1 MKLDALAPLR
11 ACIRVRSGRSR
22 AYSQAA
28 CRPST
33 TPKVSTGR
41 FCLLWARSSQAPVRD
56 LSTGNYFVLG
66 GKDSSPF
73 DRLIYPVPEP
83 SECSPRYPYGHISV
97 TRIPMRL
104 ATSSRTCSV
113 VLWQILRGLACT
125 QHLIWQGARSSDRTS
140 SALISH
146 PSARW
151 SQAPVVLVSLATICL
166 FRISRRAAKN
176 IVDTAARWIE
186 DGDDWRYDV
195 EPSRADSFY
204 EAVSASLAHTRA
216 RVLRCIA
223 TLCTQPRV
231 FRYAHTTR
239 RWKMEL
245 SSRTTRAT
253 LSCSSLR
260 LFVATDTSTRRSHS
274 LTAVCCAMLG
284 VCGPSFLRP
293 GSQLPTFYFM
303 IGAHTV

>member
-1 MKLDALAPLR
+1 MQSTVPLWPDFRHAHPDASRDIIAYMICGLVADTAGLGVHATLDLA
-11 ACIRVRSGRSR
+11 GRTKFGPDVQCAFIPSKR
-22 AYSQAA
+22 KME
-28 CRPST
+28 PST
-33 TPKVSTGR
+33 RCGCIT
-41 FCLLWARSSQAPVRD
+41 RD
-56 LSTGNYFVLG
+56 
-66 GKDSSPF
+66 
-73 DRLIYPVPEP
+73 
-83 SECSPRYPYGHISV
+83 H
-97 TRIPMRL
+97 
-104 ATSSRTCSV
+104 
-113 VLWQILRGLACT
+113 
-125 QHLIWQGARSSDRTS
+125 
-140 SALISH
+140 
-146 PSARW
+146 
-151 SQAPVVLVSLATICL
+151 CL

-204 EAVSASLAHTRA
+204 EAVSASLARTRA
-216 RVLRCIA
+216 RVLRCTA

-245 SSRTTRAT
+245 YSRTTRAT

-260 LFVATDTSTRRSHS
+260 LIVATDTSTRRSHS